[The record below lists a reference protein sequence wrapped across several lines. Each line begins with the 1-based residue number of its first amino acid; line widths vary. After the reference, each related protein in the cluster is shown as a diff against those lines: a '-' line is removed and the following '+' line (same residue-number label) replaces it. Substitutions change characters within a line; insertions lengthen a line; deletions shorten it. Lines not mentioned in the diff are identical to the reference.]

1 MQLDIHTLLVA
12 VALATAFSAAA
23 RILLWRMHPTVP
35 GPAHWALAGML
46 APVALVL
53 IITHKTLPGQLFLSL
68 AQILIAL
75 AFVMVWDG
83 FRRFLGHRPLSR
95 PTLLL
100 LAVATLVP
108 VLIAHGTQSLTLRSV
123 SNALLMAMV
132 SALIARELLSGVT
145 TGRYAMRATGWV
157 YAVNAV
163 FFLIRAI
170 VAAQVIA
177 PVGQLNPDGLAAVP
191 MLWWLCMTV
200 ATTLGMVLMTGERLQ
215 SSLDWQAS
223 RDPLTSALNRRAFS
237 LIAAKEIGRARRH
250 GQPLSVLMMDLDH
263 FKQINDYLGH
273 SSGDAILCRF
283 VATAERVLRSEDV
296 FCRFGGEEFV
306 ALLPSTAAGPALIAA
321 ERIRVAF
328 AADAATVLIAPQPF
342 DTTVSIGV
350 AELQP
355 GEDLDAL
362 LHRAD
367 SALYRAKAK
376 GRNRCELAADK
387 DERMGS
393 SNAWETVSQHVH

>member
-12 VALATAFSAAA
+12 VALASAFSAAA
-23 RILLWRMHPTVP
+23 RILLWRMHPAMP
-35 GPAHWALAGML
+35 GPAHWALAGIL

-53 IITHKTLPGQLFLSL
+53 IISHRALPEQLSLSL
-68 AQILIAL
+68 AQVVISV
-75 AFVMVWDG
+75 AFVLVWEG
-83 FRRFLGHRPLSR
+83 FRRFLGRGSLTRPVLVV
-95 PTLLL
+95 
-100 LAVATLVP
+100 LAIATLVP
-108 VLIAHGTQSLTLRSV
+108 IVIAHGMQSVPLRSV
-123 SNALLMAMV
+123 SNALVIAAV
-132 SALIARELLSGVT
+132 SALIARELLSGST
-145 TGRYAMRATGWV
+145 QGRYAMQATGWV

-163 FFLIRAI
+163 FFFARAI
-170 VAAQVIA
+170 AAAQAEI
-177 PVGQLNPDGLAAVP
+177 PVSPLNPDGLAAVP
-191 MLWWLCMTV
+191 TLWWLCMTL

-215 SSLDWQAS
+215 SNLDWQAN

-237 LIAAKEIGRARRH
+237 LIAAREIGRARRH
-250 GQPLSVLMMDLDH
+250 GQPLSLLMMDLDH

-321 ERIRVAF
+321 ERIRAAF

-367 SALYRAKAK
+367 AALYRAKAK

-387 DERMGS
+387 DERMG
-393 SNAWETVSQHVH
+393 NANTWDTVSQHVH

>member
-12 VALATAFSAAA
+12 VALASAFSAAA

-35 GPAHWALAGML
+35 GPAHWAVAGML

-53 IITHKTLPGQLFLSL
+53 IITHGALPQQLSLSL
-68 AQILIAL
+68 AQIVIAI
-75 AFVMVWDG
+75 AFVLVWDG
-83 FRRFLGHRPLSR
+83 FRRFLGRTPLTR
-95 PTLLL
+95 RVLAA

-108 VLIAHGTQSLTLRSV
+108 VIVAHGIQSVPLRSI
-123 SNALLMAMV
+123 SNALVIAVV
-132 SALIARELLSGVT
+132 SALIARELLSGNT
-145 TGRYAMRATGWV
+145 QHRCAMQATGWV

-163 FFLIRAI
+163 FFLARAF
-170 VAAQVIA
+170 VAAQSEVA
-177 PVGQLNPDGLAAVP
+177 ASPLNPDGLAAVP
-191 MLWWLCMTV
+191 TLWWLCMTV
-200 ATTLGMVLMTGERLQ
+200 ATTLGMVLMTSERLQ

-237 LIAAKEIGRARRH
+237 LIADKEIGRARRH

-283 VATAERVLRSEDV
+283 VATAERILRNEDV

-321 ERIRVAF
+321 ERIRAAF

-342 DTTVSIGV
+342 DTTVSVGI
-350 AELQP
+350 AALQP

-367 SALYRAKAK
+367 AALYRAKGK

-387 DERMGS
+387 DERMGTS
-393 SNAWETVSQHVH
+393 GTWQTVSQHVH